1 MLSNQRGQ
9 VELFNRRGKGI
20 VLAYEQD
27 KQLYSIWEPLEWTKE
42 VQTSIVPCFFKQTR
56 TGAKLIL
63 EHSVF
68 PNTVNCKLL
77 KMDCSIC
84 IRVGESVSSMQ
95 GDIIYQIII
104 SGT

>member
-1 MLSNQRGQ
+1 MTIWSNQRGQ

-20 VLAYEQD
+20 VLAYERD
-27 KQLYSIWEPLEWTKE
+27 KQLYSIWEPLEWIKE

-68 PNTVNCKLL
+68 SNNSELQISEDKSFNLY
-77 KMDCSIC
+77 
-84 IRVGESVSSMQ
+84 SSW
-95 GDIIYQIII
+95 
-104 SGT
+104 